1 MKKIMSIIKP
11 FILEQNVI
19 VYEDGNK
26 IDVVSCNLNELPE
39 TMLQLATQYELTNI
53 ELAGPVSYLK
63 GIQKQIQELEMSI
76 YSTDNIEIKLISE

>member
-26 IDVVSCNLNELPE
+26 IDVASCNLNELPE

-63 GIQKQIQELEMSI
+63 GIQKQIQELEMST
-76 YSTDNIEIKLISE
+76 YSTNNIEIKLISE

>member
-1 MKKIMSIIKP
+1 MKKIMSVIKP

-26 IDVVSCNLNELPE
+26 LDVISCTINDMPE
-39 TMLQLATQYELTNI
+39 AMLQLAKQYDLNNI

-63 GIQKQIQELEMSI
+63 GIQKQIQELEMST
-76 YSTDNIEIKLISE
+76 YSTNNIEIKLISE